1 MPEVVFCH
9 GLESAPH
16 GRKYQALKEAG
27 VDVVAPDFQ
36 GMDLNQRV
44 EKLVTFLD
52 ELDVLPVLVGSSY
65 GGITAVLAAQLL
77 DARGK
82 TVPAMVLCAP
92 ALGRKEPPV
101 TDVVF
106 RYVAPTVVI
115 HGTQD
120 DVVPIEGSRQYKETV
135 GCTLHEVEDGH
146 RLAASVDLIVQE
158 TKAFL

>member
-101 TDVVF
+101 
-106 RYVAPTVVI
+106 
-115 HGTQD
+115 
-120 DVVPIEGSRQYKETV
+120 
-135 GCTLHEVEDGH
+135 
-146 RLAASVDLIVQE
+146 
-158 TKAFL
+158 